1 MFPSQPAAASH
12 GSGQRD
18 DVLRDDVPRD
28 DVLLDVRDLRV
39 HYALRRPHP
48 FAAAP
53 MVHAVDGVSFRVRRG
68 SAFGIVGES
77 GCGKSTTALAL
88 LRLVEASGGSASL
101 DGADLLG
108 ARGAALAALR
118 AKVQMIFQDPYSS
131 LDPRQRVQ
139 DIIAKPMRQLTALA
153 PAAIAAR
160 VDELMALV
168 GLRQDQKRLFPH
180 QFSGGQRQ
188 RIGIARA
195 LAVDPALVVCDEPV
209 SALDVAIQAQVINL
223 LARIQRERGLTY
235 VFISHD
241 LAVVQ
246 HLCDEVAVMYLGR
259 IVERGSRAQL
269 FGTPLHPYTHAL
281 MSAEPVKDPARR
293 DGHSRIRLQGD
304 PPSPLDPPAGCHF
317 HTRCP
322 AAEARCRSEAPVL
335 RELDGGH
342 HVACHRVVW
351 RDGRACPPPPFAPG
365 AAPAGVPADGAA
377 ACAA

>member
-1 MFPSQPAAASH
+1 MTTSQPDARHAPRPVPAA
-12 GSGQRD
+12 D
-18 DVLRDDVPRD
+18 T
-28 DVLLDVRDLRV
+28 LLAVHDLRV
-39 HYALRRPHP
+39 HYALRKPHP
-48 FAAAP
+48 FAPAQK
-53 MVHAVDGVSFRVRRG
+53 VHAVDGISFEVRRG

-88 LRLVEASGGSASL
+88 MRLVEASGGAASL

-108 ARGAALAALR
+108 ARGRALAALR
-118 AKVQMIFQDPYSS
+118 AKMQMIFQDPYSS
-131 LDPRQRVQ
+131 LDPRQRVA
-139 DIIAKPMRQLTALA
+139 DIIAKPMRQLTAMS
-153 PAAIAAR
+153 AAGIDAR

-168 GLRQDQKRLFPH
+168 GLRPDQKRLFPH

-259 IVERGSRAQL
+259 IVERGSRARL
-269 FGTPLHPYTHAL
+269 FGSPLHPYTHAL
-281 MSAEPVKDPARR
+281 MSAEPIKDPACR
-293 DGHSRIRLQGD
+293 DARTRIRLQGD
-304 PPSPLDPPAGCHF
+304 PPSPLNPPSGCHF

-322 AAEARCRSEAPVL
+322 AAEARCRSEAPAL
-335 RELDGGH
+335 RQLHADH
-342 HVACHRVVW
+342 AVACHRVEW
-351 RDGRACPPPPFAPG
+351 HAGRASPPPPF
-365 AAPAGVPADGAA
+365 DHAA
-377 ACAA
+377 ARDVLPAAAAVA